1 MPRTNTPTAQLCY
14 CARSQQT
21 LAIALTACISIQR
34 APDGFAN
41 ERNGY
46 GPNTVVL
53 STVASGL
60 LTTMAADKVADFFR
74 PARDDA
80 LAFVGSDG
88 EIRGAQFEQAVQHY
102 RSISAQHRMS
112 ELQLA
117 QAIAAIY

>member
-1 MPRTNTPTAQLCY
+1 MNSRK
-14 CARSQQT
+14 T
-21 LAIALTACISIQR
+21 LAIALTAWISIQVT
-34 APDGFAN
+34 PDGFAN

-53 STVASGL
+53 STVASAL

-74 PARDDA
+74 PAQDDA

-102 RSISAQHRMS
+102 RSISAQPRMS
-112 ELQLA
+112 ERQLA

>member
-1 MPRTNTPTAQLCY
+1 MNSRK
-14 CARSQQT
+14 T
-21 LAIALTACISIQR
+21 LAIALTACISIQL

-80 LAFVGSDG
+80 LAFIGSDG

-102 RSISAQHRMS
+102 RSISTQPRMS
-112 ELQLA
+112 ERQLA

>member
-1 MPRTNTPTAQLCY
+1 MNSRK
-14 CARSQQT
+14 T
-21 LAIALTACISIQR
+21 LAIALTAWISIQVT
-34 APDGFAN
+34 PDGFAN
-41 ERNGY
+41 ERDGY
-46 GPNTVVL
+46 GPNTIVL
-53 STVASGL
+53 STVASSL

-74 PARDDA
+74 PARANA
-80 LAFVGSDG
+80 LAFIGSDG

>member
-1 MPRTNTPTAQLCY
+1 MKLQLP
-14 CARSQQT
+14 AGNV
-21 LAIALTACISIQR
+21 
-34 APDGFAN
+34 GFM
-41 ERNGY
+41 RRLL
-46 GPNTVVL
+46 L

-102 RSISAQHRMS
+102 RSISAQPRMS

>member
-1 MPRTNTPTAQLCY
+1 MNSRK
-14 CARSQQT
+14 T
-21 LAIALTACISIQR
+21 LAITLTACISIQL
-34 APDGFAN
+34 APDSFAN

-53 STVASGL
+53 STVASSL

-80 LAFVGSDG
+80 LAFIASDG

-102 RSISAQHRMS
+102 RSISAQPRMS